1 MTCYLFFF
9 NHLEQSTKKSFVIF
23 LSCSTTIAIIQSCS
37 PTSSLCRP
45 ASSSPSSQSSTSN
58 PTSRRRKSWRSIVF
72 IQSVMIFH
80 GVLII
85 LIRMAKMKFGL
96 IWKYYYECHL
106 NSIEAFFVS
115 TKLLSDNNFY
125 VSLLYNHRLNLMMP
139 TTTTTTTVHLAASH
153 VTPKVADQSQETSVQ
168 RRPCSEENQ
177 EKIFSHTTHL
187 RFLLGWQNFF

>member
-1 MTCYLFFF
+1 MKFDQLTKKKLKKFWSNAQINRNFRSTENVKWNSIKWSFPCKMTCYLFFF
-9 NHLEQSTKKSFVIF
+9 IHLKQSTKKSFVIF

-115 TKLLSDNNFY
+115 T
-125 VSLLYNHRLNLMMP
+125 NL
-139 TTTTTTTVHLAASH
+139 
-153 VTPKVADQSQETSVQ
+153 
-168 RRPCSEENQ
+168 
-177 EKIFSHTTHL
+177 
-187 RFLLGWQNFF
+187 